1 MKKIAIFQTDLSV
14 GGIQKSLVNLLN
26 NIDYSKYKIDLYL
39 TGEENYY
46 NNLNKNVKVIYLK
59 KLPYFTRFIKF
70 NILKKFYKNKITESY
85 DVAID
90 FNSYSMDTALAC
102 SSVKSNKKVI
112 WVHNDIE
119 IKLKYEKK
127 YMVLYH
133 FFKEKYKYFDI
144 FVGVS
149 KGAINSFKKLND
161 FKNKEYLVIP
171 NFIDTNEIILK
182 SKESCNTTV
191 DKAKINIVSTGR
203 ICYQKGFDILINY
216 ISKLSTVR
224 NDFHLYII
232 GDGDKLDNYKQLVN
246 SLNLNNYITFLGSLK
261 NPYNVMNLMDV
272 FILTS
277 RFEGQGMVFLE
288 AKCLGLDIIM
298 PKHLEKYVDING
310 TTDIL
315 KSLKEIKKNNNK
327 KIDMLEDYNN
337 DIINKIDDLLNR

>member
-1 MKKIAIFQTDLSV
+1 MKKIAIFQTDLTV
-14 GGIQKSLVNLLN
+14 GGIQKSLINLLN

-39 TGEENYY
+39 TGNNNYY
-46 NNLNKNVKVIYLK
+46 GNLNKNVKVIYLK
-59 KLPYFTRFIKF
+59 KLPYFTRFVKF

-102 SSVKSNKKVI
+102 SSIKANKRVI

-119 IKLKYEKK
+119 VKLRYEKK
-127 YMVLYH
+127 YKILYH
-133 FFKEKYKYFDI
+133 FFKGKYEYFDI

-149 KGAINSFKKLND
+149 KGAITSFERLNH

-171 NFIDTNEIILK
+171 NLIDTSEIVLK

-191 DKAKINIVSTGR
+191 DNNKVNIVSTGR

-216 ISKLSTVR
+216 ISLLSTVR
-224 NDFHLYII
+224 KDFHLYII
-232 GDGDKLDNYKQLVN
+232 GDGEKFNSYKQLVN
-246 SLNLNNYITFLGSLK
+246 KLNLNNYITFLGSLK
-261 NPYNVMNLMDV
+261 NPYNVMNMMDA

-298 PKHLEKYVDING
+298 PRHLEKYVDIKG
-310 TTDIL
+310 TDDVL
-315 KSLKEIKKNNNK
+315 KSLKEIKKNNHK
-327 KIDMLEDYNN
+327 KIDMLSAYNK
-337 DIINKIDDLLNR
+337 DILEKIDELLNR